1 MELFSQMKCC
11 AGASTWAVHMTG
23 NAVYDALGSI
33 TIGCLLGCTAVFLI
47 QQNRS
52 LLLGEVPIHLQSL

>member
-1 MELFSQMKCC
+1 
-11 AGASTWAVHMTG
+11 MTG

-52 LLLGEVPIHLQSL
+52 LLLGEMPVHLYITQALDAVLTIYMTSFLQYLI